1 MRSEPN
7 SATFE
12 TTVAASG
19 NNTGIVVPGEV
30 INQLGA
36 GNRPPVIVNVNDHEY
51 RNTVAVMGGK
61 YMISVSAAVRKATG
75 LKAGDPIRVTLT
87 VADTPRDVAVPADLA
102 AALEAD
108 DRAGA
113 FFVKLSN
120 SMQRY
125 HIDNINAAKS
135 DETRLRR
142 ITKAVSLFARANHDE
157 RTRRPAR
164 LATATPVG
172 LTASSNE
179 MVMTNARRSVPIS
192 SAAHR
197 NRGSSI
203 DRPAS
208 AARSAGSRS
217 NRRTCRRSTA
227 TGGVQPI
234 VNHMADKLHFNAFY
248 VH

>member
-1 MRSEPN
+1 MHSEPN
-7 SATFE
+7 STTFE

-61 YMISVSAAVRKATG
+61 HMISVSAAVRKATG

-87 VADTPRDVAVPADLA
+87 VADTPRDVNVPADLA
-102 AALEAD
+102 AALAAD

-142 ITKAVSLFARANHDE
+142 ITKAVSLFRE
-157 RTRRPAR
+157 GKPR
-164 LATATPVG
+164 
-172 LTASSNE
+172 
-179 MVMTNARRSVPIS
+179 
-192 SAAHR
+192 
-197 NRGSSI
+197 
-203 DRPAS
+203 
-208 AARSAGSRS
+208 
-217 NRRTCRRSTA
+217 
-227 TGGVQPI
+227 
-234 VNHMADKLHFNAFY
+234 
-248 VH
+248 